1 MGMQGPLRSERGL
14 PMPEDR
20 SDDASQTLDP
30 RHLLIDWAN
39 RQDSWVRRLV
49 GHVIASQRPISDGQT
64 TEFFELFLAEKGL
77 HGSSSEIEPEVPYP
91 PAGPA
96 QSDPLRLRSLSKVSG
111 VNALSPGAAIDF
123 SPGLTILYGENGT
136 GKTGYARILKRI
148 SAVQHPE
155 EILPNIN
162 STAAQTPAATIDY
175 ELGGVRASVEWR
187 NDVGVSPFTRMS
199 VFDSPSVNVRVD
211 ESLTYV
217 FTPAE
222 ISLFGYV
229 SSGIRAVQERGSQTL
244 SDMAM
249 DNPSIRHFERGTA
262 IYQEIEAL
270 GPATDLDALGALAML
285 PEDASEQ
292 RERLEREVAA
302 LGSDAASGLLS
313 VHREAVRTLKNL
325 AVVAQ
330 GAETFE
336 VDQYN
341 DGVVALGTLRES
353 YRQVR
358 EETFAPGELPGSAD
372 DGWQRFITSAAEY
385 LEHLGATHYPQDGDE
400 CIYCRQPLDPSALS
414 IVLRYATF
422 LDDALGK
429 QISDQQR
436 VIASMAAPLTGLSID
451 DVDAGLRRQREENPT
466 SSDFGDAEELARN
479 LRTSIRQ
486 VRDGERVTC
495 SNLRELAGRVRQK
508 IAPML
513 AAHES
518 EAAALTEQLADRTTA
533 LRAAETALRT
543 LSATIELDRRL
554 PEIRVFVENAKRATK
569 LSQALKPMTPLLRS
583 LTQESKLASEDL
595 VNSDF
600 QTRFQEECKALRTP
614 TVRLEFIGREGKAQR
629 RKSLT
634 ADHRLSLILSE
645 GQQKVLALA
654 DFLAEARMGGS
665 SAPIVFDDPVNSL
678 DHRRLQQVSDRI
690 AALVAT
696 CQVVVFTHDIWLAT
710 ELLARFDKRPDE
722 CAYYMVSDDQTTG
735 AIGKIDRAAG
745 PRWDSVKSLKK
756 RVNDHLQD
764 AAAASGAAQIAL
776 VEAAFGQM
784 RSWCEVVVEEVI
796 FGDVSRR
803 YRANIMM
810 GGLRHVHPERMQAAI
825 NVIEQL
831 FNDACRYIP
840 DHSQPLPTLG
850 ARPTLAEAQAHWSAA
865 LDAVAAYRNPN
876 I

>member
-1 MGMQGPLRSERGL
+1 M
-14 PMPEDR
+14 
-20 SDDASQTLDP
+20 
-30 RHLLIDWAN
+30 
-39 RQDSWVRRLV
+39 
-49 GHVIASQRPISDGQT
+49 
-64 TEFFELFLAEKGL
+64 
-77 HGSSSEIEPEVPYP
+77 
-91 PAGPA
+91 
-96 QSDPLRLRSLSKVSG
+96 
-111 VNALSPGAAIDF
+111 
-123 SPGLTILYGENGT
+123 
-136 GKTGYARILKRI
+136 
-148 SAVQHPE
+148 
-155 EILPNIN
+155 N
-162 STAAQTPAATIDY
+162 S
-175 ELGGVRASVEWR
+175 VASVR
-187 NDVGVSPFTRMS
+187 LLSGATDVGVSPFTRMS

-249 DNPSIRHFERGTA
+249 DNPFFRHFERGTA

-302 LGSDAASGLLS
+302 LGSDAASGLLA

-325 AVVAQ
+325 EVVAQ

-336 VDQYN
+336 VEQYN
-341 DGVVALGTLRES
+341 DRVVALGTLRES

-385 LEHLGATHYPQDGDE
+385 LEHLGATHYPQDGDQ

-451 DVDAGLRRQREENPT
+451 DVDTGLRRQREENPT
-466 SSDFGDAEELARN
+466 SSDFGDAEELARS

-508 IAPML
+508 IDPML

-543 LSATIELDRRL
+543 LIATIELDRRL

-569 LSQALKPMTPLLRS
+569 LSQVLKPLTPLLRS

-634 ADHRLSLILSE
+634 ADHRLSQILSE

-678 DHRRLQQVSDRI
+678 DHRRLKQVSDRI

-745 PRWDSVKSLKK
+745 PRWDSVKALKK

-764 AAAASGAAQIAL
+764 AAAASGAAQTAL

-803 YRANIMM
+803 YRRQHHDGRASPCAPGTDAGRNQRNRTTLQRRVPVHPGPFAAPAYTWCPTNLSRSASSLERSSRCGRCLSESEQLTIVASA
-810 GGLRHVHPERMQAAI
+810 GCHTSYSSASILRPSTSHAIARTSSVGVHHRPLAATRCAHVHGGSLSPRRSSSIIRGCDRYSSSCLLGHTSKGNRFTERASLY
-825 NVIEQL
+825 E
-831 FNDACRYIP
+831 
-840 DHSQPLPTLG
+840 PLPMKRRERTDI
-850 ARPTLAEAQAHWSAA
+850 AIWPEVKEA
-865 LDAVAAYRNPN
+865 P
-876 I
+876 